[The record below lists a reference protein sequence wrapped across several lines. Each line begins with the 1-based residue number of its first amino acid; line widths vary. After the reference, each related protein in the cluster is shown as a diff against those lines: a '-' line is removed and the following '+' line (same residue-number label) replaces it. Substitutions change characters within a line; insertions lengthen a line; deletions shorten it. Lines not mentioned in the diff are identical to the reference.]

1 MYKVSMK
8 LSHVSLLAGLLL
20 SSPSWALSS
29 DTEQPIHINSNSQD
43 FDMQSNQVTFIG
55 DVTLKQGSIEIF
67 ADKLIVIRPQGQEG
81 REILE
86 AYGKPTRFSQLTDD
100 GKTLKGKADKLRYEL
115 EKEFLKMTDN
125 AELTQDDSIIKGK
138 VITYNMKTQ
147 KLIADGGKNE
157 RVTTI
162 LQPSQLNKK

>member
-1 MYKVSMK
+1 MK
-8 LSHVSLLAGLLL
+8 LSHVSLLASLLF
-20 SSPSWALSS
+20 SASSWALSS
-29 DTEQPIHINSNSQD
+29 DTEQPIHINSNSQN
-43 FDMQSNQVTFIG
+43 FDMQSNQVTFTG

-67 ADKLIVIRPQGQEG
+67 ADKIVMIRPQGKEG
-81 REILE
+81 REVLE

-100 GKTLKGKADKLRYEL
+100 GKTLKGKANKLRYEL
-115 EKEFLKMTDN
+115 ENEFLKMTDS

-147 KLIADGGKNE
+147 KLIADGGKDD

-162 LQPSQLNKK
+162 LQPSQLNNK

>member
-8 LSHVSLLAGLLL
+8 LSQISLLAGLLF

-29 DTEQPIHINSNSQD
+29 DTEQPIHINSDSQN
-43 FDMQSNQVTFIG
+43 FDMQSNQVTFLG
-55 DVTLKQGSIEIF
+55 DVTLKQGSIKIF
-67 ADKLIVIRPQGQEG
+67 ADKLVVIRPQGQEG

-86 AYGKPTRFSQLTDD
+86 AYGKPARFSQLTDD
-100 GKTLKGKADKLRYEL
+100 GKTLKGKANKLRYEL
-115 EKEFLKMTDN
+115 ENEFLKMTDS
-125 AELTQDDSIIKGK
+125 AELTQDDSIIQGK
-138 VITYNMKTQ
+138 VITYNMQTQ

>member
-1 MYKVSMK
+1 
-8 LSHVSLLAGLLL
+8 
-20 SSPSWALSS
+20 
-29 DTEQPIHINSNSQD
+29 
-43 FDMQSNQVTFIG
+43 MQSNQVTFIG

-86 AYGKPTRFSQLTDD
+86 AYGNPTRFSQLTDD
-100 GKTLKGKADKLRYEL
+100 GKTLKGKPDKLRYEL
-115 EKEFLKMTDN
+115 EKEFLKMTN
-125 AELTQDDSIIKGK
+125 KAELTQDDSIIKGK

-147 KLIADGGKNE
+147 KLIADGGKDE

-162 LQPSQLNKK
+162 LQPTQLNNK